1 MGHDE
6 EFAPERVD
14 ERVDWLFR
22 QQDGSTLSETDLVED
37 LQSIYGEYVGMRDR
51 VRERL
56 IERIADKATIQQSS
70 TEPQASKKQGER
82 PSLINFE
89 KRKHQMRGLN
99 LYTEQRLQRLELA
112 TAVCFAVLLV
122 GSMAWLSSLTR
133 SLHENTASPNSL
145 LSSKMQVPAT
155 PPKTASGV
163 YVGGKKSVMRLNT
176 QTGGVIW
183 TYSIDIPNSSVAKIL
198 PANNT
203 IYLAI
208 ADDKAMVVALDA
220 DSGKLGWSYQIP
232 STQLNTL
239 NHSLDLGVQDSS
251 VYVSAMTNN
260 GAAVVYKLDATSG
273 KQLAQFS
280 LNVPSVSGI
289 EVTKDTLYITAS
301 DGLYAFDLNGKLRWQ
316 VKMAGDGGALVM
328 TRPHVSGGTVF
339 TALSTVRGDGS
350 SNTVLAAFDADTG
363 QKRWKSQSLSGQTF
377 DLTVTDKA
385 IYFGT
390 EKSDQTKSR
399 GTLYAYDVQNGKQMW
414 ESDTVGA
421 IEHAPAVADGVVYY
435 SEYFPTFPEA
445 NLVFAADATTG
456 VGKWKQGGIAART
469 PIRVSNGVLY
479 VMDDSSV
486 YALKASDG
494 TLMWKFKPNDG
505 VPSNQASFEVVG

>member
-6 EFAPERVD
+6 EFVPERVD
-14 ERVDWLFR
+14 EQVDWLFK
-22 QQDGSTLSETDLVED
+22 QQDDFTLPETYLVEN
-37 LQSIYGEYVGMRDR
+37 LQSIYGEYVGIRDR
-51 VRERL
+51 VREHL

-70 TEPQASKKQGER
+70 TEPKASKKQGER

-122 GSMAWLSSLTR
+122 GSMAWLSSLAR
-133 SLHENTASPNSL
+133 SLHENTISPNSL
-145 LSSKMQVPAT
+145 LSSKMQVPVT

-163 YVGGKKSVMRLNT
+163 YVSGKKSVMRLNT

-183 TYSIDIPNSSVAKIL
+183 TYSIDIPNSSVAKII

-208 ADDKAMVVALDA
+208 AGDKAMVVALDA
-220 DSGKLGWSYQIP
+220 DSGKLRWSYQIP
-232 STQLNTL
+232 STQFNNLGN
-239 NHSLDLGVQDSS
+239 SFDLGVQDSS

-260 GAAVVYKLDATSG
+260 GAVIVDKLDATSG

-280 LNVPSVSGI
+280 LNAPSVSGI
-289 EVTKDTLYITAS
+289 EITKDTLYMTAS
-301 DGLYAFDLNGKLRWQ
+301 DGLYAFDSSDGKLRWQ

-350 SNTVLAAFDADTG
+350 SNTVLAAFDANTG

-377 DLTVTDKA
+377 DLTGYQSASSIGVDA
-385 IYFGT
+385 LSLVLLPY
-390 EKSDQTKSR
+390 DQVKKLLLLTQIS
-399 GTLYAYDVQNGKQMW
+399 
-414 ESDTVGA
+414 
-421 IEHAPAVADGVVYY
+421 
-435 SEYFPTFPEA
+435 FP
-445 NLVFAADATTG
+445 
-456 VGKWKQGGIAART
+456 
-469 PIRVSNGVLY
+469 
-479 VMDDSSV
+479 
-486 YALKASDG
+486 
-494 TLMWKFKPNDG
+494 
-505 VPSNQASFEVVG
+505 